1 MLDYDSDIVNSSG
14 NINDGLFHFVL
25 YNPRNWQ
32 SWWWLTTESLPRNTD
47 AIESRITSRIG
58 FPLELSRRLSNVSYK
73 LNISIKILLEVIL
86 MSQYLELDEYKCSL

>member
-58 FPLELSRRLSNVSYK
+58 FPWSLSRRLSNVSYE
-73 LNISIKILLEVIL
+73 LNFQSIF
-86 MSQYLELDEYKCSL
+86 Y